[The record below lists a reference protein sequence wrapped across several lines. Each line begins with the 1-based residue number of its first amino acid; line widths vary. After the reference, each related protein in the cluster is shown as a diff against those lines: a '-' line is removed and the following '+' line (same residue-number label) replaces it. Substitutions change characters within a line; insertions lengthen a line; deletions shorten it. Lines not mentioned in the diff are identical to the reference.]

1 MAVTDQQVRKF
12 MSEYQK
18 MGKLEK
24 AALRAGLDRKT
35 ARKYLGS
42 GQLPSQDATVHDWR
56 TRPDPFATHWSEVEV
71 LLQDAPELEAKAL
84 FDWLCEQHPAQY
96 QAGQLRSLQR
106 RVQAWRALHGPP
118 QEVFFAQVHRPG
130 QRLQTDFTC
139 LNSLRVTIGGA
150 AFPHQLCHSVLT
162 YSNWEWGTVCQSES
176 YLALK
181 HGLQAALV
189 RLGHVPQ
196 EHWTDHSTA
205 ATHLIGATAPGQW
218 AFNDNYRSL
227 LTHFAIVPQ
236 TINVGQPNEN
246 GDVESANGALKRRLE
261 QHLLLRGSREFASVA
276 DYEQFIRTVLDKAN
290 RARQSKL
297 AEELAVMRLLA
308 VDLLPEYEE
317 LSVRVSRGSTIQVDC
332 SAYSVP
338 SRLIG
343 QTVQIRCYEDQ
354 LEVWCRNQQQLT
366 MPRVSGGQRHAVNY
380 RHIIDWLVR
389 KPGAFRQYR
398 YRDDLFP
405 SLVFRHAYDALNTV
419 CLPRTADLEYLRILQ
434 AAARTMECE
443 VEHAL
448 TQIAALGQPPRWSLV
463 LEFLPRVEVECP
475 TLQPLAVNLAEY
487 DALVATTE
495 VGV

>member
-1 MAVTDQQVRKF
+1 
-12 MSEYQK
+12 
-18 MGKLEK
+18 
-24 AALRAGLDRKT
+24 
-35 ARKYLGS
+35 
-42 GQLPSQDATVHDWR
+42 
-56 TRPDPFATHWSEVEV
+56 
-71 LLQDAPELEAKAL
+71 L
-84 FDWLCEQHPAQY
+84 FGWLCERYPGEY
-96 QAGQLRSLQR
+96 PAGQLRTLQR

-118 QEVFFAQVHRPG
+118 QEVFFAQVHTPG

-139 LNSLRVTIGGA
+139 LNSLGVTIAGA
-150 AFPHQLCHSVLT
+150 AFPHLLCHSVLT

-181 HGLQAALV
+181 HGLQSALV

-218 AFNDNYRSL
+218 AFNDHYRSL
-227 LTHFAIVPQ
+227 LAHFGIAPH
-236 TINVGQPNEN
+236 TINVAQPNEN

-261 QHLLLRGSREFASVA
+261 QHLLLRGNRAFASGT
-276 DYEQFIRTVLDKAN
+276 DYELFLRTALDKAN
-290 RARQSKL
+290 RVRQTKL
-297 AEELAVMRLLA
+297 VEELAVMRLLA

-317 LSVRVSRGSTIQVDC
+317 LSARVSRGSTIQVDC

-343 QTVQIRCYEDQ
+343 QTVQVRCYEDQ
-354 LEVWCRNQQQLT
+354 LEVWCRGQQQLT

-405 SLVFRHAYDALNTV
+405 SPVFRRAYDALHGV
-419 CLPRTADLEYLRILQ
+419 CLPRIADLEYLRILQ
-434 AAARTMECE
+434 QAARTMECD
-443 VEHAL
+443 VEQAL
-448 TQIAALGQPPRWSLV
+448 THIAALGQPPRWSLV
-463 LEFLPRVEVECP
+463 LEFLPRVEVEHP
-475 TLQPLAVNLAEY
+475 ALQPLTVNLAEY
-487 DALVATTE
+487 DTLVATAE
-495 VGV
+495 VGA

>member
-1 MAVTDQQVRKF
+1 MAVTDQQVRKL

-35 ARKYLGS
+35 ARKYLRT
-42 GQLPSQDATVHDWR
+42 GQLPSQGAPGHDWR
-56 TRPDPFATHWSEVEV
+56 TRPDPFARHWAEVES
-71 LLQDAPELEAKAL
+71 LLRDAPELEAKAL
-84 FDWLCEQHPAQY
+84 FGWLCERYPGEY
-96 QAGQLRSLQR
+96 PAGQLRTLQR

-118 QEVFFAQVHRPG
+118 QEVFFAQVHTPG

-139 LNSLRVTIGGA
+139 LNSLGVTIAGE
-150 AFPHQLCHSVLT
+150 AFAHRLCHSVLT

-227 LTHFAIVPQ
+227 LAHFGMTPQ
-236 TINVGQPNEN
+236 TINVAQPHEN
-246 GDVESANGALKRRLE
+246 GDVEAANGALKRRLE
-261 QHLLLRGSREFASVA
+261 QHLLLRGNREFASVA
-276 DYEQFIRTVLDKAN
+276 DYERFVGEVLDKAN
-290 RARQSKL
+290 RTRQTKL
-297 AEELAVMRLLA
+297 AEELAAMRLLEL
-308 VDLLPEYEE
+308 DLLPEYEE
-317 LSVRVSRGSTIQVDC
+317 VRVRVSRGSTIQVDC

-343 QTVQIRCYEDQ
+343 HTVQVHCYADR
-354 LEVWCRNQQQLT
+354 LEVFCRGQAQLT

-380 RHIIDWLVR
+380 RHVIDWLVR

-398 YRDDLFP
+398 YREDLFP
-405 SLVFRHAYDALNTV
+405 SLVFRRAYDALHRV
-419 CLPRTADLEYLRILQ
+419 CAPRTADLEYLRLLQ
-434 AAARTMECE
+434 EAARTMQSA
-443 VEHAL
+443 VEQAL
-448 TQIAALGQPPRWSLV
+448 TQVAALGQPPRWATV
-463 LEFLPRVEVECP
+463 LEFLPRPAVDCP
-475 TLQPLAVNLAEY
+475 ALQPLAVNLTEY
-487 DALVATTE
+487 DQLVTAVE
-495 VGV
+495 VAS

>member
-1 MAVTDQQVRKF
+1 
-12 MSEYQK
+12 
-18 MGKLEK
+18 
-24 AALRAGLDRKT
+24 
-35 ARKYLGS
+35 
-42 GQLPSQDATVHDWR
+42 
-56 TRPDPFATHWSEVEV
+56 
-71 LLQDAPELEAKAL
+71 
-84 FDWLCEQHPAQY
+84 
-96 QAGQLRSLQR
+96 
-106 RVQAWRALHGPP
+106 
-118 QEVFFAQVHRPG
+118 
-130 QRLQTDFTC
+130 LQTDFTC

-205 ATHLIGATAPGQW
+205 ATHLIGAAAPGQW

-343 QTVQIRCYEDQ
+343 QTVQVRCYEDQ
-354 LEVWCRNQQQLT
+354 LEVWCRNQPQLT

>member
-1 MAVTDQQVRKF
+1 MAVTDQQVRKL

-35 ARKYLGS
+35 ARKYLSS
-42 GQLPSQDATVHDWR
+42 GQLPSQGVAVHAWR
-56 TRPDPFATHWSEVEV
+56 TRPDPFAAHWSEVEV
-71 LLQDAPELEAKAL
+71 LLRDAPELEAKAL

-118 QEVFFAQVHRPG
+118 QEVFFAQVHTPG

-139 LNSLRVTIGGA
+139 LNSLGVTIAGA
-150 AFPHQLCHSVLT
+150 AFPHLLCHSVLT

-181 HGLQAALV
+181 HGLQSALV

-218 AFNDNYRSL
+218 AFNDHYRSL
-227 LTHFAIVPQ
+227 LAHFGIAPH
-236 TINVGQPNEN
+236 TINVAQPNEN

-261 QHLLLRGSREFASVA
+261 QHLLLRGNRAFASGT
-276 DYEQFIRTVLDKAN
+276 DYELFLRTALDKAN
-290 RARQSKL
+290 RVRQTKL
-297 AEELAVMRLLA
+297 VEELAVMRLLA

-317 LSVRVSRGSTIQVDC
+317 LSARVSRGSTIQVDC

-343 QTVQIRCYEDQ
+343 QTVQVRCYEDQ
-354 LEVWCRNQQQLT
+354 LEVWCRGQQQLT

-405 SLVFRHAYDALNTV
+405 SPVFRRAYDALHGV
-419 CLPRTADLEYLRILQ
+419 CLPRIADLEYLRILQ
-434 AAARTMECE
+434 QAARTMECD
-443 VEHAL
+443 VEQAL
-448 TQIAALGQPPRWSLV
+448 THIAALGQPPRWSLV
-463 LEFLPRVEVECP
+463 LEFLPRVEVEHP
-475 TLQPLAVNLAEY
+475 ALQPLTVNLAEY
-487 DALVATTE
+487 DTLVATAE
-495 VGV
+495 VGA